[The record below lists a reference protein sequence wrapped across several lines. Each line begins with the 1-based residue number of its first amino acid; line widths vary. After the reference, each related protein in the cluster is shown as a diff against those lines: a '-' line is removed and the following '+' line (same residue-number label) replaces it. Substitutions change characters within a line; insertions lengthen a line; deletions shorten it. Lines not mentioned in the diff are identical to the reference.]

1 MVRQR
6 AAYRRFRLPRLCTE
20 RTSLRD
26 VCKTRGK
33 MNRRGAAQRL
43 VVSTS
48 GSGVLTNAGTT
59 KAAGSRSVRLLCY
72 FILHLR
78 VGRRGCSCLWWLC
91 DSKECRA
98 HAPGE
103 YDNEQQGDKK
113 LQKKHPAIPLFLARK
128 HIMPLRATAVHVHT
142 LNLYV
147 HAASFL

>member
-1 MVRQR
+1 
-6 AAYRRFRLPRLCTE
+6 
-20 RTSLRD
+20 
-26 VCKTRGK
+26 

-103 YDNEQQGDKK
+103 YDCKQRKEDQLNEK
-113 LQKKHPAIPLFLARK
+113 LSSLPLLLATK
-128 HIMPLRATAVHVHT
+128 HIVLLWTAAVNVHT
-142 LNLYV
+142 LNSFI
-147 HAASFL
+147 HAASLF